1 MDVYLRGRIKMT
13 NEEFNY
19 LMKLE
24 KHVHENS
31 IVLPNDREL
40 GETVTVLS
48 NTTKHVFV
56 IDSDR
61 RSTISISKMKLQE
74 RYMNVPEKMVRLEI
88 DCRPHTN
95 PDGTKLSRNYIHIYT
110 EEYGMSFAYDLDG
123 FHKTLFKDTNNYYAY
138 SYYNTCQK

>member
-1 MDVYLRGRIKMT
+1 
-13 NEEFNY
+13 
-19 LMKLE
+19 
-24 KHVHENS
+24 
-31 IVLPNDREL
+31 VLPNDREL

-110 EEYGMSFAYDLDG
+110 
-123 FHKTLFKDTNNYYAY
+123 
-138 SYYNTCQK
+138 